1 MPNGGVDQVARDL
14 AARAIAMIETHERV
28 CSERAKEAVTW
39 RNAITGTIES
49 NFNEVVGKLD
59 LVTGAVRGI
68 HGRMWR
74 GGNAFVGVLLA
85 VCGYLIA
92 HHGL

>member
-1 MPNGGVDQVARDL
+1 
-14 AARAIAMIETHERV
+14 MIETHERV
-28 CSERAKEAVTW
+28 CAERAREAVTW
-39 RNAITGTIES
+39 RSAITGTIES

-59 LVTGAVRGI
+59 QVSTAVGGLY
-68 HGRMWR
+68 GRMWAAVV
-74 GGNAFVGVLLA
+74 AFVGVLLA